1 MSAKYKLQILLPVHN
16 EADNLEETVKEIYEE
31 IIDKID
37 NSQILITEDG
47 STDNTVSVL
56 SLIHI

>member
-56 SLIHI
+56 KEN